1 MVNQSLHSK
10 QIKSSSFGVIPSRA
24 KEPRLFCPHNYSYSE
39 FFFFCLTKGAPLCSG
54 SQRKWQ
60 CTVFNQQYY
69 LWTQGHDPFVVKTV
83 VSITEHKIPS
93 SHPLLPGDS
102 TRHLCQAV
110 MLLSWFNQ
118 VETWYIIQPLLYP
131 FKGTVIAV
139 ITLRDCKGERQPSQ
153 PPEHYMRKGFVT

>member
-10 QIKSSSFGVIPSRA
+10 QIQSSSFGVIPSRA

-39 FFFFCLTKGAPLCSG
+39 FFFLTKGAPLCSG

-60 CTVFNQQYY
+60 RTVFNQQYY

-110 MLLSWFNQ
+110 VLLSWFNQ

-139 ITLRDCKGERQPSQ
+139 IILRDCKGERQPSQ